1 MVIQNTL
8 ISHDSQDLY
17 IDYYKCDFVVVSTQ
31 YRQSPI
37 GLAIFC
43 FEKFYYIRC
52 VREVFFIFVKKNTHD
67 ARQIEV
73 VTGLTSAQ
81 LKDFSPEE
89 FRDFI
94 ERKKK
99 KRLTFLSKFPT
110 IGRGNVLRNS
120 LLSSQEINSEID
132 AILR

>member
-1 MVIQNTL
+1 MLSIEN
-8 ISHDSQDLY
+8 
-17 IDYYKCDFVVVSTQ
+17 
-31 YRQSPI
+31 
-37 GLAIFC
+37 
-43 FEKFYYIRC
+43 
-52 VREVFFIFVKKNTHD
+52 VKH
-67 ARQIEV
+67 IEV

-99 KRLTFLSKFPT
+99 KRLTFLSEFPT